1 MDLIKSVT
9 GRAASD
15 PRVRQALELLKKA
28 QSFISPK
35 DYEQLRLTLDRL
47 DKQEVW
53 NDVFSTKLIEVLDKI
68 DGIRENVRASL
79 GNAAAMQ
86 NEAAERLRRVE
97 TSLFLFRMVIAT
109 LIGTLGCTLVLLAWM
124 LAHDSVITMEVAVL
138 LGVALAI
145 GVTVAC
151 VGLFRAT

>member
-1 MDLIKSVT
+1 MDLFKSARV
-9 GRAASD
+9 RAASD
-15 PRVRQALELLKKA
+15 PRVQQALELLKKA

-47 DKQEVW
+47 DRQEVW

-68 DGIRENVRASL
+68 DGIRENVQASL
-79 GNAAAMQ
+79 GNAAATQ
-86 NEAAERLRRVE
+86 NETAERLRRVD
-97 TSLFLFRMVIAT
+97 TSLFRFRTVIAA
-109 LIGTLGCTLVLLAWM
+109 LIGALGCTFGLLAWV
-124 LAHDSVITMEVAVL
+124 LAHDGVITGEVAAL

-151 VGLFRAT
+151 VGFLRAT